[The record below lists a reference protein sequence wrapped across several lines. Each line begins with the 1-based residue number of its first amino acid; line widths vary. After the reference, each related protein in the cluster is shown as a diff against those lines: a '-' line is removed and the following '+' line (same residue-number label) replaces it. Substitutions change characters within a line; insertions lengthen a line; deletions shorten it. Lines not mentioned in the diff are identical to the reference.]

1 MGALSKL
8 QTNARPVALLGALA
22 ALAAIMMKVRAQQQG
37 RPSSVPTQPR
47 GRKGERV
54 AVNAIFFKRLG
65 TLLKIILPGV
75 FTPETGFMLLVS
87 LSLVS
92 RTTADLWVIST
103 STSIERAI
111 IGRNRGE
118 FIKYLFH
125 FFCMPSS
132 LLCFTYCLLISI

>member
-1 MGALSKL
+1 MGTLSKL
-8 QTNARPVALLGALA
+8 QGNAKPLAILGSIAALSALLL
-22 ALAAIMMKVRAQQQG
+22 KFRAQ
-37 RPSSVPTQPR
+37 RNSPAPPAAPVRS

-54 AVNAIFFKRLG
+54 AVNPVFFKRIG
-65 TLLKIILPGV
+65 SLLKIVLPGV
-75 FTPETGFMLLVS
+75 LTAETGFMLLVS

-111 IGRNRGE
+111 IGRNKGE

-125 FFCMPSS
+125 FFCNPSHTH
-132 LLCFTYCLLISI
+132 FDFF

>member
-8 QTNARPVALLGALA
+8 QGNTKPVALVGALA
-22 ALAAIMMKVRAQQQG
+22 TLVAVLLKLRSTPRTAT
-37 RPSSVPTQPR
+37 PPPPPR
-47 GRKGERV
+47 GARKGERV
-54 AVNAIFFKRLG
+54 SVNAVFFKRIG
-65 TLLKIILPGV
+65 SLLKIVLPGV

-111 IGRNRGE
+111 IGSNKAD
-118 FIKYLFH
+118 FVKYLFH
-125 FFCMPSS
+125 FFCMYRDHHT
-132 LLCFTYCLLISI
+132 F

>member
-8 QTNARPVALLGALA
+8 QGNAKPVAILGALA
-22 ALAAIMMKVRAQQQG
+22 ALAALAAKYRAQQPQQQ
-37 RPSSVPTQPR
+37 RPSGPQQPAGR
-47 GRKGERV
+47 GGRKGERV
-54 AVNAIFFKRLG
+54 AVNPLFFRRLG
-65 TLLKIILPGV
+65 SLLKIILPGV
-75 FTPETGFMLLVS
+75 FTAETGFMLLVS

-125 FFCMPSS
+125 FFCM
-132 LLCFTYCLLISI
+132 Y